1 MVGKKKLFL
10 TIILLVGIEGHQTR
24 NHYKKIPHI
33 NILDFIPIEFQGII
47 FLLAL
52 SLLRGS
58 ELT

>member
-47 FLLAL
+47 FSYPPYIHLADL
-52 SLLRGS
+52 V
-58 ELT
+58 